1 MKLTLLL
8 ANVMN
13 RFLGADTG
21 ANTNIKPDDY
31 GNAPGW
37 VQNMIAPIFS
47 ILEWLLPV
55 IMILLGVAGVIYIIV
70 VGVQYAKSETADQK
84 DAAKK
89 KLINIAVALIIMLVA
104 LIIVFI
110 FIKNASKIFGWAAG
124 GTVENGTWT
133 GGSET

>member
-1 MKLTLLL
+1 MKLQLLL

-13 RFLGADTG
+13 RFLGTDTSKL
-21 ANTNIKPDDY
+21 APDDEKW

-37 VQNMIAPIFS
+37 VKEMIKPIFS

-55 IMILLGVAGVIYIIV
+55 IMILLGVAGVIYVII
-70 VGVQYAKSETADQK
+70 VGVQYAKAENADEK

-110 FIKNASKIFGWAAG
+110 FIKNASTIFGWAANG
-124 GTVENGTWT
+124 GKEP
-133 GGSET
+133 E